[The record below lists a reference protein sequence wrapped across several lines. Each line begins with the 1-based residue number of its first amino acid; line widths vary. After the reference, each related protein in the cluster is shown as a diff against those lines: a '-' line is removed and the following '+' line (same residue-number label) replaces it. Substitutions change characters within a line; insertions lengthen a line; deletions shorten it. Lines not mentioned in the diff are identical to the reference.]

1 MNFYKRGMIFV
12 TFLGCCLA
20 LGLLVGALGTPY
32 WVLSTAERIPNTEK
46 SDGSIHFGIFTGRK
60 SLNVGYGTRTTE
72 FQVEELML
80 LDADAFA
87 LNRVYWWGTVG
98 GLTAGLLLATL
109 SAILAALNTAV
120 TPASALPGIPGIYL
134 CNSLAV
140 AANVATLAFW
150 GVAFHK
156 SFQYNVLT
164 REDLENHWTTDGKA
178 YFGFSFWLVIGA
190 AVVHILNILIL
201 AIGTR
206 DRESRSTVTPVVE
219 EKTNGA
225 IMLY

>member
-1 MNFYKRGMIFV
+1 MNLYKRGMIFA

-32 WVLSTAERIPNTEK
+32 WVVSRAERIPNTEK
-46 SDGSIHFGIFTGRK
+46 SNGSVNFGIFTGRK
-60 SLNVGYGTRTTE
+60 SLNVGYGTRTSE
-72 FQVEELML
+72 FQVDELVQ

-87 LNRVYWWGTVG
+87 LDRVYWWGTVA

-120 TPASALPGIPGIYL
+120 TPAAALPGVPGIYL
-134 CNSLAV
+134 CNSLAI
-140 AANVATLAFW
+140 AANIATLAFW
-150 GVAFHK
+150 GVAFYK

-164 REDLENHWTTDGKA
+164 RDDLDNHWTTDGKA
-178 YFGFSFWLVIGA
+178 MFGFSYWLVLGA
-190 AVVHILNILIL
+190 AIVHLVNIVVL
-201 AIGTR
+201 AVGTR
-206 DRESRSTVTPVVE
+206 ERESRSTVTPIAE